1 MFKLGTV
8 SVPGQDKNGD
18 QKQNQDCALD
28 FSDGD
33 VAVIVVCDGAG
44 SKTFG
49 GVGSN
54 YLCRVIIRYLRL
66 TKPSDHAIFRKTIER
81 AIDSFRRIIE
91 RLCRQ
96 KNLKVT
102 LEDFACTMM
111 VCFRQMCPDRTLN
124 YCAHLGDGAIFY
136 LDSAFESAEFV
147 SLPENGE
154 YANQTYFVTDK
165 NWCDHLRIPSLP
177 DGAFNLILMTDG
189 VTPMALK
196 NNEPFFDFVRPLML
210 FLNNSSSQEGSQ
222 SLAKMLGSKKSMA
235 ISADDKS
242 VGWLIN

>member
-1 MFKLGTV
+1 MTKVGTV

-18 QKQNQDCALD
+18 QKQNQDCASD
-28 FSDGD
+28 FYDRD
-33 VAVIVVCDGAG
+33 LAIIVVCDGAG

-49 GVGSN
+49 GVGSY
-54 YLCRVIIRYLRL
+54 YLCRVLIRYLRL
-66 TKPSDHAIFRKTIER
+66 TKPSDHVIFRESIER
-81 AIDSFRRIIE
+81 AIVRFRCVIE

-96 KNLKVT
+96 KNLRVT

-111 VCFRQMCPDRTLN
+111 VCFRQICADRTLN

-136 LDSAFESAEFV
+136 LDSTFETAEFV

-154 YANQTYFVTDK
+154 YANQTYFVTDE
-165 NWCDHLRIPSLP
+165 NWREHLRIHSPP

-196 NNEPFFDFVRPLML
+196 NNEPFFDFVRPLMS
-210 FLNNSSSQEGSQ
+210 FLNNSSSQEGNQ

-242 VGWLIN
+242 VGWLIV

>member
-1 MFKLGTV
+1 MIKLGTV

-18 QKQNQDCALD
+18 QKQNQDCAVD
-28 FSDGD
+28 FYDED
-33 VAVIVVCDGAG
+33 LAIIVVCDGAG
-44 SKTFG
+44 SKIFG

-54 YLCRVIIRYLRL
+54 YLCRVLIRHLRL
-66 TKPSDHAIFRKTIER
+66 TKPSDHVIFRETIET
-81 AIDSFRRIIE
+81 AIDSFRCVIE

-111 VCFRQMCPDRTLN
+111 VCFRQIYADRTLN

-136 LDSAFESAEFV
+136 LDNAFENAEFV

-154 YANQTYFVTDK
+154 YANQTYFVTDE
-165 NWCDHLRIPSLP
+165 NWLDHLRIHSPP
-177 DGAFNLILMTDG
+177 DEALNLILMTDG

-196 NNEPFFDFVRPLML
+196 NNEPFFDFVRPLMS
-210 FLNNSSSQEGSQ
+210 FLDNSSSHEGGQ
-222 SLAKMLGSKKSMA
+222 SLAKMLSSKKSMA
-235 ISADDKS
+235 ISPDDKS
-242 VGWLIN
+242 VGWFIN

>member
-1 MFKLGTV
+1 MVKLGTV
-8 SVPGQDKNGD
+8 SVPGQDRNGD

-28 FSDGD
+28 FYDGHL
-33 VAVIVVCDGAG
+33 AIIVVCDGAG

-54 YLCRVIIRYLRL
+54 YLCRVLIRHLRL
-66 TKPSDHAIFRKTIER
+66 TKPSDHVIFRESIER
-81 AIDSFRRIIE
+81 AIDSFRCVIE

-111 VCFRQMCPDRTLN
+111 VCFRQISAHRTLN

-154 YANQTYFVTDK
+154 YANQTYFVTDE
-165 NWCDHLRIPSLP
+165 NWLDHLRIHSPP
-177 DGAFNLILMTDG
+177 DEAFNLILMTDG

-196 NNEPFFDFVRPLML
+196 NNEPFFDFVRPLMS
-210 FLNNSSSQEGSQ
+210 FLNNSSSQEGGQ
-222 SLAKMLGSKKSMA
+222 SLAKMLCSKKSLT

-242 VGWLIN
+242 IGWLIN